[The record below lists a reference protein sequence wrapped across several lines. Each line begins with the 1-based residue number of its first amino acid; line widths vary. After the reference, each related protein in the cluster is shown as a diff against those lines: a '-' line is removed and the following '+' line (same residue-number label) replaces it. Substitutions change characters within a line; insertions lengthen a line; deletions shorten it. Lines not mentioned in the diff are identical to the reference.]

1 MGLHFY
7 KIFKGKKA
15 NKKVVKKKKS
25 GEKKQKEKKCQTKKC
40 PALLILLYFLPLITG
55 PYDLTIASVVS
66 VLGFGQIRQDMK
78 IQSVPSIMPNGSCDK
93 RIEW

>member
-15 NKKVVKKKKS
+15 KKKGGKKKKW
-25 GEKKQKEKKCQTKKC
+25 GKKQKEKKCQTKKC

-66 VLGFGQIRQDMK
+66 VLGYFFCLYDGY
-78 IQSVPSIMPNGSCDK
+78 IQTYQSKCQYHID
-93 RIEW
+93 I

>member
-7 KIFKGKKA
+7 KIFRGKKA
-15 NKKVVKKKKS
+15 KQNVVKKQKKS
-25 GEKKQKEKKCQTKKC
+25 DKKKAKKIQTKKC

-66 VLGFGQIRQDMK
+66 VLGL
-78 IQSVPSIMPNGSCDK
+78 
-93 RIEW
+93 